1 MKKKTMLRLLAAAL
15 LLMLISCLGA
25 YAIQTDMGNIR
36 VMDVKIPMPQGE
48 TLRVLIHKPASATR
62 DNPAP
67 CVITSHGYHATLE
80 TQDITSIELARR
92 GFVVFNMDTYSAGDS
107 SGTVEEYGYNRSY
120 YGLGMLQLVDY
131 VHDNIDYIDPD
142 RIGITGHSTG
152 GRNVAFT
159 LDAYGRNEHGKVYTG
174 QPEDGSDYTTKVSS
188 ALILA
193 FFPDRYLLSNLPS
206 GVNVGINFARYDEGA
221 TVQVTKVDGYQW
233 PDMTVS
239 PEAKFFI
246 NQTAPGT
253 FTMDTVISVDESTGK
268 DKVELSGYDNSQKVE
283 IGKYYG
289 SISDGTMRVVYN
301 PNTSHQWQFFSAKNA
316 SITNQFFMDTLG
328 APNPISAGNQL
339 WFVKECFNALG
350 IVGFFLFLLPF
361 ACLLMKTPFF
371 AGIQQEAPA
380 PRPRPTDT
388 KGKLVSA
395 ISLVLLAVIPGIT
408 VMPVFSKLAYG
419 MIFTNAVANNSTD
432 FFPQPGPNAIV
443 IWALVNGLAA
453 VVIFALGYLIYGK
466 KHGDGPDNWGVK
478 TTWAN
483 VGKSA
488 LLAILVTGVAYG
500 FVLLADLFFTVDF
513 RFWSFAIRAAEGN
526 ILALVPHYLPFMLVF
541 WLATSFMVN
550 ASARTECKKEW
561 HNTALCVV
569 VNVIGL
575 VALVVIQFAVLFSTG
590 VAMWYANRAWVNICL
605 IIPFIPMMI
614 VGTVLLRKC
623 FKKTG
628 TIYFGAFL
636 MALVSTLIMVAN
648 ANTILR
654 IR

>member
-1 MKKKTMLRLLAAAL
+1 MKQKTMLRLLAAAL
-15 LLMLISCLGA
+15 LLMLISCIGA
-25 YAIQTDMGNIR
+25 SAIQTDMGNIQ

-48 TLRVLIHKPASATR
+48 TLRVLIHRPANATKE
-62 DNPAP
+62 NPAP
-67 CVITSHGYHATLE
+67 CVVTSHGYHATLE

-107 SGTVEEYGYNRSY
+107 SGTVEEYAYNRSY
-120 YGLGMLQLVDY
+120 YGLGMLQLVEY
-131 VHDNIDYIDPD
+131 IYNNIDYIDKE

-152 GRNVAFT
+152 DRNVAFT
-159 LDAYGRNEHGKVYTG
+159 LDAYGRNEHGKVYAD
-174 QPEDGSDYTTKVSS
+174 QPKDGSEYSTKVSS

-253 FTMDTVISVDESTGK
+253 FTMDTSVTTDSETGK
-268 DKVELSGYDNSQKVE
+268 DAVELSGYDNNEKVE

-289 SISDGTMRVVYN
+289 NIDDGTMRVVYN
-301 PNTSHQWQFFSAKNA
+301 PPTSHQWQFFSAQNA
-316 SITNQFFMDTLG
+316 TITNQYFMDTLG
-328 APNPISAGNQL
+328 APNPIAANNQL
-339 WFVKECFNALG
+339 WFLKECFNALG
-350 IVGFFLFLLPF
+350 LVGFFLFLLPF
-361 ACLLMKTPFF
+361 ACLLMRAPFF
-371 AGIQQEAPA
+371 AGIRQDVPA
-380 PRPRPTDT
+380 PRPRPTDI
-388 KGKLVSA
+388 KGKLVS
-395 ISLVLLAVIPGIT
+395 IVSLILLAVLPGIT
-408 VMPVFSKLAYG
+408 VMPVFSDLAYG
-419 MIFTNAVANNSTD
+419 KIFTNAVTNNSTD
-432 FFPQPGPNAIV
+432 FFPQPGPNAII

-453 VVIFALGYLIYGK
+453 IAIFVISYFVYGK
-466 KHGDGPDNWGVK
+466 ANGDKPDNWGVK
-478 TTWAN
+478 TTWAR
-483 VGKSA
+483 VGKAA
-488 LLAILVTGVAYG
+488 LLAFLVTAVAYG

-526 ILALVPHYLPFMLVF
+526 ILALVPRYLPFMLVF
-541 WLATSFMVN
+541 WLAASFMVN
-550 ASARTECKKEW
+550 ANARTECKKEW
-561 HNTALCVV
+561 HNTALCVA

-575 VALVVIQFAVLFSTG
+575 VGLVIVQFAVLFTTG
-590 VAMWYANRAWVNICL
+590 TAMWYANRAWVNICL

-614 VGTVLLRKC
+614 IGTIILRKA
-623 FKKTG
+623 FKHTG

-654 IR
+654 IQ

>member
-25 YAIQTDMGNIR
+25 YAIQMDMGNIR

-67 CVITSHGYHATLE
+67 CIITSHGYHATLE

-339 WFVKECFNALG
+339 WFVKHCG
-350 IVGFFLFLLPF
+350 LLPVP
-361 ACLLMKTPFF
+361 AALRLPVDEDSLLCRHSAGGSRAPSPPHGHEGQAGVCHQPRPAGGDSGHYGH
-371 AGIQQEAPA
+371 AGILQAGLRNDLYQCRGQQQHGLLPPA
-380 PRPRPTDT
+380 RAQCHRDLGAGQRPGGCGHLR
-388 KGKLVSA
+388 S
-395 ISLVLLAVIPGIT
+395 
-408 VMPVFSKLAYG
+408 
-419 MIFTNAVANNSTD
+419 
-432 FFPQPGPNAIV
+432 
-443 IWALVNGLAA
+443 GLSDLREKA
-453 VVIFALGYLIYGK
+453 
-466 KHGDGPDNWGVK
+466 WGR
-478 TTWAN
+478 
-483 VGKSA
+483 S
-488 LLAILVTGVAYG
+488 
-500 FVLLADLFFTVDF
+500 
-513 RFWSFAIRAAEGN
+513 R
-526 ILALVPHYLPFMLVF
+526 
-541 WLATSFMVN
+541 
-550 ASARTECKKEW
+550 
-561 HNTALCVV
+561 
-569 VNVIGL
+569 
-575 VALVVIQFAVLFSTG
+575 
-590 VAMWYANRAWVNICL
+590 
-605 IIPFIPMMI
+605 
-614 VGTVLLRKC
+614 
-623 FKKTG
+623 
-628 TIYFGAFL
+628 
-636 MALVSTLIMVAN
+636 
-648 ANTILR
+648 
-654 IR
+654 

>member
-1 MKKKTMLRLLAAAL
+1 MKQKTMLRLLAAAL
-15 LLMLISCLGA
+15 LLMLISCIGA
-25 YAIQTDMGNIR
+25 SAIQTDMGNIQ

-48 TLRVLIHKPASATR
+48 TLRVLIHRPANATKE
-62 DNPAP
+62 NPAP
-67 CVITSHGYHATLE
+67 CVVTSHGYHATLE

-107 SGTVEEYGYNRSY
+107 SGTVEEYAYNRSY
-120 YGLGMLQLVDY
+120 YGLGMLQLVEY
-131 VHDNIDYIDPD
+131 IYNNIDYIDKE

-159 LDAYGRNEHGKVYTG
+159 LDAYGRNEHGKVYAD
-174 QPEDGSDYTTKVSS
+174 QPEDGSEYSTKVSS

-253 FTMDTVISVDESTGK
+253 FTMDTSVTTDRETGK
-268 DKVELSGYDNSQKVE
+268 DAVELSGYDNNEKVE

-289 SISDGTMRVVYN
+289 NIDDGTMRVVYN
-301 PNTSHQWQFFSAKNA
+301 PPTSHQWQFFSAQNA
-316 SITNQFFMDTLG
+316 TITNQYFMDTLG
-328 APNPISAGNQL
+328 APNPIAANNQL
-339 WFVKECFNALG
+339 WFLKECFNALG
-350 IVGFFLFLLPF
+350 LVGFFLFLLPF
-361 ACLLMKTPFF
+361 ACLLMRAPFF
-371 AGIQQEAPA
+371 AGIRQDVPA

-388 KGKLVSA
+388 KGKLVS
-395 ISLVLLAVIPGIT
+395 IVSLILLAVLPGIT
-408 VMPVFSKLAYG
+408 VMPVFSDLAYG
-419 MIFTNAVANNSTD
+419 KIFTNAVTNNSTD
-432 FFPQPGPNAIV
+432 FFPQPGPNAII

-453 VVIFALGYLIYGK
+453 IAIFVISYFVYGK
-466 KHGDGPDNWGVK
+466 ANGDKPDNWGVK
-478 TTWAN
+478 TTWAR
-483 VGKSA
+483 VGKAA
-488 LLAILVTGVAYG
+488 LLAFLVVAVAYG

-526 ILALVPHYLPFMLVF
+526 ILALVPRYLPFMLVF
-541 WLATSFMVN
+541 WLAASFMVN
-550 ASARTECKKEW
+550 ANARTECKKEW
-561 HNTALCVV
+561 HNTALCVA

-575 VALVVIQFAVLFSTG
+575 VGLVIVQFAVLFTTG
-590 VAMWYANRAWVNICL
+590 TAMWYANRAWVNICL

-614 VGTVLLRKC
+614 VGTIILRKA
-623 FKKTG
+623 FKHTG

-654 IR
+654 IQ